1 MMKEFGENS
10 RSPQPERPLKPVE
23 DNTLDKSS
31 LNFKGFFN
39 REVRRSAE
47 AILRTAQTADASLA
61 EDPAEAETP
70 LQVFGVLVG
79 AQRRKLHLTVE
90 ELAGRTGLQV
100 SLLNAIELGA
110 LPFEQVVDLL
120 PSVGEALGGKYT
132 ELSRVLANLTLG
144 E

>member
-1 MMKEFGENS
+1 MKESGENS

-31 LNFKGFFN
+31 LNFKEFFN

-47 AILRTAQTADASLA
+47 SILRTAKAADASLT
-61 EDPAEAETP
+61 ENPADAETP

-79 AQRRKLHLTVE
+79 AQRRKQQLSVE
-90 ELAGRTGLQV
+90 ELAGRSGLEAN
-100 SLLNAIELGA
+100 LLNAIELGA
-110 LPFEQVVDLL
+110 LSFEQVVELL

>member
-1 MMKEFGENS
+1 MKESGENS

-31 LNFKGFFN
+31 LNFKEFFN

-47 AILRTAQTADASLA
+47 SILRTAKAADASLT
-61 EDPAEAETP
+61 ENPADAETP

-79 AQRRKLHLTVE
+79 AQRRKQQLSVE
-90 ELAGRTGLQV
+90 ELAGRSGLEV
-100 SLLNAIELGA
+100 NLLNAIELGA
-110 LPFEQVVDLL
+110 LSFEQVVELL